1 MLQIK
6 NQYKGVNVEYL
17 LGTVRVTKKIED
29 LTEKNIET
37 AQKWGIN
44 LGKYFDEVTEN
55 TELPT
60 EQPTILPTI
69 AYEGVDQSYTIE
81 FNAKEIEKLV
91 DTYAKPKRKKK

>member
-6 NQYKGVNVEYL
+6 DQYKGVSVEYL

-29 LTEKNIET
+29 LTEKDIET

-44 LGKYFDEVTEN
+44 LGKYFDEVIEN

-60 EQPTILPTI
+60 EQLPTI
-69 AYEGVDQSYTIE
+69 AYEGIE
-81 FNAKEIEKLV
+81 V
-91 DTYAKPKRKKK
+91 KPKRKRK

>member
-6 NQYKGVNVEYL
+6 DQYKGVSVEYL

-29 LTEKNIET
+29 LTEKDIET
-37 AQKWGIN
+37 AKKWGIN

-60 EQPTILPTI
+60 EQLPTI
-69 AYEGVDQSYTIE
+69 AYEGIE
-81 FNAKEIEKLV
+81 V
-91 DTYAKPKRKKK
+91 KPKRKKK